1 MTGLGKGEYGD
12 EEWRVVVLIRS
23 VNGKGL
29 DINVRAPS
37 YVIPLEQK
45 IKQAIKAGVKRG
57 SLHVSLEIEPLKP
70 RLPIDRGLLIEN
82 LRLLKSIAVEEAG
95 LDVDDSVL
103 FQMAWKYSE
112 KVGVEVDEALEN
124 AILSA
129 LRDAVEDLIKSRER
143 EGEALYEDL
152 KGRALRIRELA
163 DEVSRRKEEVLNRM
177 KEKVIERA
185 QRLNLPEDHPTLLNE
200 IVFILEKMDIEE
212 EMTRLRAHL
221 ERFLKTL
228 SEEGDVG
235 KRLEFLAQEMHREV
249 TTLGNKVPDL
259 SEFVVEMKTEI
270 DRIKQQCAN
279 VE

>member
-1 MTGLGKGEYGD
+1 MTGLGKGEYEG
-12 EEWRVVVLIRS
+12 EEWRVVILIRS

-37 YVIPLEQK
+37 YVISLEQK
-45 IKQAIKAGVKRG
+45 IKQAIKASVKRG

-70 RLPIDRGLLIEN
+70 RLPINHELLIGN
-82 LRLLKSIAVEEAG
+82 LKLLKGIAVEEAG
-95 LDVDDSVL
+95 LEVDDSVL

-112 KVGVEVDEALEN
+112 KAGIEVDEALEG

-129 LRDAVEDLIKSRER
+129 LQVAVEDLIKSRER

-152 KGRALRIRELA
+152 KGRALKIRELA
-163 DEVSRRKEEVLNRM
+163 EEVSRRKEEVLNRV

-185 QRLNLPEDHPTLLNE
+185 KRLNLPEDHPTLLNE
-200 IVFILEKMDIEE
+200 IVFLLEKMDIEE
-212 EMTRLRAHL
+212 EMTRLKAHL

-228 SEEGDVG
+228 SEKGDVG